1 MLKMKRNLTCPMLVI
16 LVFWLMSLIGQAEA
30 SAQSQR
36 ARPPEFDKA
45 VTSRIFFSDL
55 SSAFRGERPTLSKLR
70 QADAAMVSANASGAE
85 DDDSDSSGGGWSK
98 LIAPISLE
106 DEIKRVKLKYD
117 ASITTPGAFNGGGYQ
132 DARLHLSVLA
142 SLFAV
147 ISEYSGDVR
156 WKEEAKTARDLTAK
170 TALACAAGS
179 TPVYNEAQL
188 RKADLQDLVS
198 GAGLTAAKKSEDAND
213 WAMIA
218 DRGPLMQYAEELVN
232 RLGDQSRDAATAQEN
247 VDSVKR
253 LAELVSILGVILVQE
268 GMDDAEDEDYA
279 ELSGAMTKASRSVI
293 AAIERQDFEGVR
305 TAVGA
310 ITQSCS
316 DCHEQYR

>member
-1 MLKMKRNLTCPMLVI
+1 MFLLTMLGSQTDAI
-16 LVFWLMSLIGQAEA
+16 
-30 SAQSQR
+30 AQSQR
-36 ARPPEFDKA
+36 AQPPEFNNA

-70 QADAAMVSANASGAE
+70 QADAATVSANASTANE
-85 DDDSDSSGGGWSK
+85 DESGDSGGGWNK
-98 LIAPISLE
+98 LISPISLE

-117 ASITTPGAFNGGGYQ
+117 SSITTPGAFNGGGYQ

-156 WKEEAKTARDLTAK
+156 WKSEAKTARDLTAK

-198 GAGLTAAKKSEDAND
+198 GSGLTAAKASEEPND
-213 WAMIA
+213 WEMIA
-218 DRGPLMQYAEELVN
+218 DRGPLMQYAEELLN
-232 RLGDQSRDAATAQEN
+232 RISDQSRDAATAQEN

-253 LAELVSILGVILVQE
+253 LAELLSVLGVILVQE

-279 ELSGAMTKASRSVI
+279 MLSGAMTKASRSVV
-293 AAIERQDFEGVR
+293 AAIERQDFEAVR